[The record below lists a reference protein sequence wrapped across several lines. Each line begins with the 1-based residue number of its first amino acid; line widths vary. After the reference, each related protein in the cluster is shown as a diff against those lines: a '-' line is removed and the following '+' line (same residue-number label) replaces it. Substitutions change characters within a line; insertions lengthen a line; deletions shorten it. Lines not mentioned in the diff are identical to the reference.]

1 MVTAS
6 ITADALKYQG
16 HGYVYGVW
24 DCSSF
29 VNHVLGQDLGMAIP
43 GYAKGTYRGPPPHG
57 PVVLDY
63 ATWTGASTVRG
74 QPSPG
79 DLVIWPGAGPNG
91 HIGIV
96 LGPNKMIS
104 ALDAQLGTAVTPIA
118 GYGPAGITPIYR
130 TVTGAP
136 GGPGAPGGLAGAAA
150 SAQQMAAGA
159 LAGAAVAGATIV
171 AVVAAAGIIGVAAA
185 ALVAAAAAW
194 LLHSATNRQA
204 A

>member
-1 MVTAS
+1 MVS
-6 ITADALKYQG
+6 ITAAALKYQG

-29 VNHVLGQDLGMAIP
+29 VNRVLGQDLGMAIP

-63 ATWTGASTVRG
+63 ATWTGATTVRG
-74 QPSPG
+74 QPGPG

-104 ALDAQLGTAVTPIA
+104 ALDPAMGTAVTPIA

-136 GGPGAPGGLAGAAA
+136 GGPAGVAGYVADA
-150 SAQQMAAGA
+150 KQLAAGA

-185 ALVAAAAAW
+185 AVMAAAAAW